1 MKNLIFLLLFFA
13 GINLFAQET
22 GSIKGKITEASTFEP
37 VAAANI
43 VIESLSKGAASDPNG
58 KYIISKIKPGSY
70 TVEVNAPGYK
80 NVTYHDINVVAGKE
94 TELNI
99 EVDKRVP
106 FPDNLPVIWKSYD
119 KDLSDKLKA
128 PLEQIKKLDNNKYQ
142 ELLRRT
148 YFNSKRFPGNDPFK
162 MYLSKMNDDI
172 IELELKSE
180 KLALEY
186 KKAEDADK
194 SRIKTELKNLL
205 DDLFTRRE
213 ELKKQE
219 VEDLTKELKE
229 LKNSLELRSKNK
241 STIIQRR
248 MDELLGNGDIYEW

>member
-1 MKNLIFLLLFFA
+1 
-13 GINLFAQET
+13 
-22 GSIKGKITEASTFEP
+22 
-37 VAAANI
+37 V
-43 VIESLSKGAASDPNG
+43 
-58 KYIISKIKPGSY
+58 
-70 TVEVNAPGYK
+70 
-80 NVTYHDINVVAGKE
+80 
-94 TELNI
+94 
-99 EVDKRVP
+99 
-106 FPDNLPVIWKSYD
+106 
-119 KDLSDKLKA
+119 
-128 PLEQIKKLDNNKYQ
+128 PLEQIKKLDSNKYQ

-186 KKAEDADK
+186 KKTEEADK
-194 SRIKTELKNLL
+194 SRLKSELKNLL